1 MFIHNQIEKD
11 DLTME
16 EHFIKADK
24 IIEDIQ
30 KATDKIKEVMT
41 EIDNNKKTF

>member
-1 MFIHNQIEKD
+1 
-11 DLTME
+11 ME

-30 KATDKIKEVMT
+30 KTTDKIKEVMT
-41 EIDNNKKTF
+41 KIDEHKKHTT